1 MITLYKPTETDFTH
15 NGIGILDDNIYD
27 AVIEE
32 ELNGLYVLSFKYP
45 LFAPHG
51 LEIGGQCLI
60 KAPTPD
66 GNQLFRVARP
76 APSMGELNVFCYHVF
91 YDLVDNLIEDT
102 FIQEKGGQAALQQM
116 KERMQYS
123 TNFNFISDIS
133 TIASSRLVG
142 KNPVEAILDNSQDN
156 SFLSRWGGELKR
168 DNFTVHMLR
177 ERGRDRGVVIQ
188 HKKDLLGYESDVDWT
203 NVITRMMPK
212 GFDGLLLPEKYVESY
227 NASKYIKPKIRVV
240 EFDHIKAA
248 VGDYADDEDAVPLP
262 QAYQMLRDAA
272 KKMYDEQHVDFPKA
286 TYKVEFQELS
296 QTEEYKDLAVLQRVY
311 MGDTVTVIHEEDGF
325 EIEAKVNHYKYD
337 PINEEYI
344 ELTLGN
350 FKESFVDITGRVDNV
365 ENNFNDI
372 RDSVNGIK
380 NNVKGMEKSILEQAR
395 ENATNLINSG
405 FGGHVRIYPER
416 ILIMDTADERTAKK
430 VWQWNINGFGYSST
444 GINGPY
450 NTAITMDGRIVADF
464 ITTGT
469 LNGNLVRG
477 GEIVGSTIRT
487 DNGSTYVNLQKQFIR
502 LMESNKNRLFIGYYN
517 RSSDNQIQP
526 TILMHDDIDTN
537 TFKDGTL
544 AMSQFPNTAKT
555 VWNGSV
561 GIVKGKE
568 TDGTAHYAS
577 RINFDTSGDFVVNND
592 RNAIMNSKQGF
603 TVNSDGQFTTDTFRT
618 RIEST
623 DNIDVISGGK
633 LWMGSDLSTNIVAGQ
648 NTVITSGVGI
658 SQYANGGSYWVES
671 QNGTTFTV
679 KNPTSSFWVDAPK
692 AVFKCGLTAN
702 GINVYDNWVDSTG
715 SIRYMNGAKGWGFYG
730 HIGSPGWAYF
740 TLS

>member
-66 GNQLFRVARP
+66 GDQLFRVARP
-76 APSMGELNVFCYHVF
+76 APSMGELHVFCYHVF

-102 FIQEKGGQAALQQM
+102 FIQEKDGQAALQQM
-116 KERMQYS
+116 KERVQYS

-177 ERGRDRGVVIQ
+177 DRGRDRGVVIQ

-212 GFDGLLLPEKYVESY
+212 GFDGLLLPEKYVDSY
-227 NASKYIKPKIRVV
+227 NISKYIKPKIRVV

-262 QAYQMLRDAA
+262 QAYEMLRDAA
-272 KKMYDEQHVDFPKA
+272 KKMYDEHHVDFPKA

-296 QTEEYKDLAVLQRVY
+296 QTEEYKDFAVLQRVY

-325 EIEAKVNHYKYD
+325 EIEAKVIHYKYD
-337 PINEEYI
+337 PINDEYI

-350 FKESFVDITGRVDNV
+350 YKESFADITGRVDNIEKNV
-365 ENNFNDI
+365 NN
-372 RDSVNGIK
+372 
-380 NNVKGMEKSILEQAR
+380 MESSILEQAR

-464 ITTGT
+464 ITAGT

-487 DNGSTYVNLQKQFIR
+487 DDGTTYVNLQKQFIR
-502 LMESNKNRLFIGYYN
+502 LMESNLNRLFIGYYKN
-517 RSSDNQIQP
+517 LYNEIQP
-526 TILMHDDIDTN
+526 TILMHSNVDYNNIA
-537 TFKDGTL
+537 DGTL
-544 AMSQFPNTAKT
+544 MISQQPFNGRYTA
-555 VWNGSV
+555 NI
-561 GIVKGKE
+561 GIVKGKDF
-568 TDGTAHYAS
+568 DGKTGFAS
-577 RINFDTSGDFVVNND
+577 LIKFDLNGNTTINGENSIVLTGINGIDFRSDKQISTFANLIRLDASSNMDILSGDRLFVKGTNG
-592 RNAIMNSKQGF
+592 I
-603 TVNSDGQFTTDTFRT
+603 TF
-618 RIEST
+618 
-623 DNIDVISGGK
+623 
-633 LWMGSDLSTNIVAGQ
+633 
-648 NTVITSGVGI
+648 NT
-658 SQYANGGSYWVES
+658 
-671 QNGTTFTV
+671 NGTVAFNTQVSTQGV
-679 KNPTSSFWVDAPK
+679 NIAGGGPDALGTIK
-692 AVFKCGLTAN
+692 
-702 GINVYDNWVDSTG
+702 
-715 SIRYMNGAKGWGFYG
+715 YMNGSKGWGAYL
-730 HIGSPGWAYF
+730 HIGSSGWAF
-740 TLS
+740 INISI

>member
-66 GNQLFRVARP
+66 GDQLFRVARP

-177 ERGRDRGVVIQ
+177 DRGRDRGVVIQ

-240 EFDHIKAA
+240 EFVHIKAA

-262 QAYQMLRDAA
+262 QAYQMLRDEA
-272 KKMYDEQHVDFPKA
+272 KKMYDEQFVDFPKA

-325 EIEAKVNHYKYD
+325 EIEAKVNSYKYD

-350 FKESFVDITGRVDNV
+350 YKESFADITGRVDNI
-365 ENNFNDI
+365 ENN
-372 RDSVNGIK
+372 VN
-380 NNVKGMEKSILEQAR
+380 NMESSILEQAR

-405 FGGHVRIYPER
+405 FGGHVRVYPER
-416 ILIMDTADERTAKK
+416 ILIMDTNSEMTAKK
-430 VWQWNINGFGYSST
+430 VWQWNINGLGYSST

-450 NTAITMDGRIVADF
+450 GLAMTMDGRIVADF
-464 ITTGT
+464 ITAGKM
-469 LNGNLVRG
+469 NANIIKG
-477 GEIVGSTIRT
+477 GEVSGATLRT
-487 DNGSTYVNLQKQFIR
+487 DDGVNYVHIQKQFIK
-502 LMESNKNRLFIGYYN
+502 LMESNLNRMFIGYYKN
-517 RSSDNQIQP
+517 LYNEIQP
-526 TILMHDDIDTN
+526 TILMHTDIDPN
-537 TFKDGTL
+537 NISDGTL
-544 AMSQFPNTAKT
+544 MISQQPFSGRYTANIGITKGKDIDGKNILT
-555 VWNGSV
+555 SHVKFDMNGDTTLNGDNFV
-561 GIVKGKE
+561 VVKGKNGI
-568 TDGTAHYAS
+568 DFRSDKQISKLANLIRLDASSNMDILSGDRLFVKGTNG
-577 RINFDTSGDFVVNND
+577 ITFNTSGSVAF
-592 RNAIMNSKQGF
+592 NSQ
-603 TVNSDGQFTTDTFRT
+603 VSTT
-618 RIEST
+618 
-623 DNIDVISGGK
+623 
-633 LWMGSDLSTNIVAGQ
+633 
-648 NTVITSGVGI
+648 
-658 SQYANGGSYWVES
+658 
-671 QNGTTFTV
+671 
-679 KNPTSSFWVDAPK
+679 
-692 AVFKCGLTAN
+692 
-702 GINVYDNWVDSTG
+702 GINVGGGTPDSTG
-715 SIRYMNGAKGWGFYG
+715 SFKYMNGANGWGFYG
-730 HIGSPGWAYF
+730 HIGANGWKYF
-740 TLS
+740 TIS

>member
-66 GNQLFRVARP
+66 GDQLFRVARP
-76 APSMGELNVFCYHVF
+76 APSMGELHVFCYHVF

-102 FIQEKGGQAALQQM
+102 FIQEKDGQAALQQM

-133 TIASSRLVG
+133 TIASSRLVE

-177 ERGRDRGVVIQ
+177 DRGRDRGVVIQ

-262 QAYQMLRDAA
+262 QAYEMLRDAA
-272 KKMYDEQHVDFPKA
+272 KKMYDEQHVDLPKA

-325 EIEAKVNHYKYD
+325 EIEAKVNSYKYD

-350 FKESFVDITGRVDNV
+350 YKESFADITGRVDNI
-365 ENNFNDI
+365 ENN
-372 RDSVNGIK
+372 VN
-380 NNVKGMEKSILEQAR
+380 NMESSILEQAR

-405 FGGHVRIYPER
+405 FGGHVRVYPER
-416 ILIMDTADERTAKK
+416 ILIMDTKDERTAKK

-487 DNGSTYVNLQKQFIR
+487 DGGPTYVNLQKQNIQI
-502 LMESNKNRLFIGYYN
+502 MESDKIRMFLGYYF
-517 RSSDNQIQP
+517 RASDNQLQP
-526 TILMHDDIDTN
+526 TILMHDSVN
-537 TFKDGTL
+537 TSNFRDGTF

-555 VWNGSV
+555 MYTGSI
-561 GIVKGKE
+561 GIVNGKDV
-568 TDGTAHYAS
+568 DGTPHYAS
-577 RINFDTSGDFVVNND
+577 RINFDTSGDTT
-592 RNAIMNSKQGF
+592 I
-603 TVNSDGQFTTDTFRT
+603 NSDGQFTTDTFRT

-633 LWMGSDLSTNIVAGQ
+633 LWMGSDLNTNIVAGQ
-648 NTVITSGVGI
+648 NTVITAGLGI

-671 QNGTTFTV
+671 QNSTVFTV
-679 KNPTSSFWVDAPK
+679 KDPAASFFVDAPK
-692 AVFKCGLTAN
+692 AIFKCGVSAN
-702 GINVYDNWVDSTG
+702 GVNVYDNSVDSTG
-715 SIRYMNGAKGWGFYG
+715 TIRYMNGAKGWGFYG